1 MKKTK
6 FVSAC
11 LIATMLAASLVGCGG
26 DKKTETKEEMV
37 TLRYVMAGPGVQE
50 DSERVWKIFNDKLQ
64 EKLPN
69 VTVDFEVFSMSDYK
83 QQFMLM
89 QTSGEQIDIA
99 NMYGLDFA
107 QEVANGTL
115 APMDEL
121 LTQYGADV
129 KETLPEWLWDYMKID
144 GIQYGI
150 PSYQQL
156 STYAA
161 YATPTELADKYLDK
175 EALKN
180 ALYSSDFLSD
190 DVYKVIEDY
199 LQKLKDNGELG
210 LGMMQWE
217 ARKGIGEGVIGNYVV
232 VSTNGTPEVKYQFE
246 TELIKKEYA
255 RHAEWY
261 KKGFI
266 REDSLSATDD
276 NDKQGKPGGIVLWSE
291 QYTPW
296 AEENMTAKYG
306 RPITLIPLSDEYFVG
321 KDNAAS
327 GTGIMQASEHKEE
340 AMQVLNLL
348 QSDKELYNLLV
359 FGLEGEHY
367 TKVSDD
373 RIEVP
378 YVTGSP
384 SANDKYGIYKWIVGN
399 TALAYAIQ
407 TEPDGYRDWWMEDVN
422 QSEHRSQF
430 VGFIADTSAVADK
443 VAQIN
448 AIKGEYQASLNSGS
462 LDNWEKTYNEWMKKI
477 KAAGND
483 EVVAELQRQVDEFL
497 ANKQ

>member
-1 MKKTK
+1 MKKAK

-11 LIATMLAASLVGCGG
+11 LLATMLATLLSGCGG
-26 DKKTETKEEMV
+26 EKKTETKEEMV
-37 TLRYVMAGPGVQE
+37 TLRYVMAGPGMQE
-50 DSERVWKIFNDKLQ
+50 DSEKVWKAFNDKLH

-69 VTVDFEVFSMSDYK
+69 VTVDFEVFSMADYRQK
-83 QQFMLM
+83 FMLM
-89 QTSGEQIDIA
+89 QTSGEQIDIV

-121 LTQYGADV
+121 LNQYGEGV
-129 KETLPEWLWDYMKID
+129 KASLPEWLWDYMKID
-144 GIQYGI
+144 GVQYGI

-156 STYAA
+156 STFSA

-175 EALKN
+175 EALEK

-190 DVYKVIEDY
+190 EVYKIIEDY

-210 LGMMQWE
+210 LGMAQWE
-217 ARKGIGEGVIGNYVV
+217 ARKGIGEGIAGNYLVV
-232 VSTNGTPEVKYQFE
+232 NADGKPTVKYQFE
-246 TELIKKEYA
+246 TELIKKEYK

-276 NDKQGKPGGIVLWSE
+276 SDKQGKPGGIVLWSE

-296 AEENMTAKYG
+296 TEENMTKKYG
-306 RPITLIPLSDEYFVG
+306 RPITLIPLSDTYSIG

-327 GTGIMQASEHKEE
+327 GTSIMQSSKHKEE
-340 AMQVLNLL
+340 AMQVMNLI

-359 FGLEGEHY
+359 FGIEGEHY

-378 YVTGSP
+378 YATGHP

-399 TALAYAIQ
+399 TSLAYAIQ
-407 TEPDGYRDWWMEDVN
+407 TEPDGYKEWWMEEVN
-422 QSEHRSQF
+422 QTEDRSQF
-430 VGFIADTSAVADK
+430 IGFIADTNAVADK

-462 LDNWEKTYNEWMKKI
+462 LDDWEKTYGEWMKKI